1 MPRLRVDREML
12 EGISV
17 EWLDAESI
25 DGTLIAAKTN
35 WSRLRKAAPFNRL
48 LPFTLVW
55 AKDLPP
61 QVRPEALMDKFPR
74 IANLVATNWNEPA
87 AFRAYLQSLLVD
99 GRRGRQGFASEV
111 KEELDTLRMFY
122 DFGSCRRTTGAERA
136 VSPFSPPTPVV
147 SVSHPYEG

>member
-99 GRRGRQGFASEV
+99 GRRLA
-111 KEELDTLRMFY
+111 LLATNP
-122 DFGSCRRTTGAERA
+122 GSLG
-136 VSPFSPPTPVV
+136 FSPLRRLN
-147 SVSHPYEG
+147 